1 MSHMIGIIRKLKKKK
16 KMEFETELK
25 FQFFKVEGM
34 VLARTQQ

>member
-1 MSHMIGIIRKLKKKK
+1 MIGIIRKLKKK

-25 FQFFKVEGM
+25 FQFFNVEGM